1 MIPEAQWNAL
11 AEKIPMKRLGMPEEV
26 ANAVHFLCSAEAS
39 YITGHVLDVNGGT
52 LMD

>member
-1 MIPEAQWNAL
+1 MIPKEQWDVL
-11 AEKIPMKRLGMPEEV
+11 EEKIPMKRLGTPEEV
-26 ANAVHFLCSAEAS
+26 AKAVNFLCSTEAS